1 MPEQRFRVRWP
12 DGSTEDCYSPST
24 VIRDHLR
31 AGEAY
36 PVGQFA
42 QIAKAALEEA
52 NARVRARF
60 GMGCSQAVMQMAAIE
75 AQAARFADQPDGL
88 VEVEAFL
95 P

>member
-12 DGSTEDCYSPST
+12 DGSTEDCYLLP

-60 GMGCSQAVMQMAAIE
+60 GMGCSQALMQMAAIE